1 MDYNNERL
9 YPYEFLDFL
18 IPVIFIFQRTTGSK
32 TTLAHIKSGK
42 NSSKTYERQKVQEI
56 NDHSSVIIE
65 AAKFMLVVKK
75 NVLKGRKALY
85 RKCFI
90 I

>member
-1 MDYNNERL
+1 M
-9 YPYEFLDFL
+9 
-18 IPVIFIFQRTTGSK
+18 PVIFIFQRTTGSK

-56 NDHSSVIIE
+56 NDHSSIIVA

-85 RKCFI
+85 RKCCI